1 MPRLSWLVLFHAVRL
16 GSSSRLLFHVP
27 TRCAARLLFMN
38 ACKATS
44 AEANGMGAPPCS
56 SVNNAFGTN
65 LQFFKDTGGL
75 LSSGAQC
82 CLRAMQILAHVPK
95 WCPSEPL
102 APTLLSL
109 RGANEGQYNSS
120 KFFFSFFGLTLIMM
134 QSRVQH
140 SSSSSS
146 EEDSLFKLYHN
157 CLEWFVFLESSAAPQ
172 SVHEQGNLAESCFVL
187 PWLELWREIRQ
198 WKKKNQMIS
207 CNAEIRR

>member
-1 MPRLSWLVLFHAVRL
+1 MACSPLLLILSAFCQLVFSSSWVTHLHGQCFTMPRLSWLVLFHAVRL
-16 GSSSRLLFHVP
+16 GSSSRLLFPVP

-102 APTLLSL
+102 APSLLSL

-120 KFFFSFFGLTLIMM
+120 KFFFSFWSCTYYDAEQSPTQQQQQQQWGGLI
-134 QSRVQH
+134 
-140 SSSSSS
+140 
-146 EEDSLFKLYHN
+146 
-157 CLEWFVFLESSAAPQ
+157 
-172 SVHEQGNLAESCFVL
+172 
-187 PWLELWREIRQ
+187 I
-198 WKKKNQMIS
+198 
-207 CNAEIRR
+207 